1 MCIRRVR
8 GQSLPTKIPNT
19 SNSCD
24 EMTHHMFDHVT
35 NKPQWKFYRTGDPP
49 NHMNLAGAGNM
60 VAQKAHMMQIA
71 TNPA

>member
-1 MCIRRVR
+1 
-8 GQSLPTKIPNT
+8 
-19 SNSCD
+19 
-24 EMTHHMFDHVT
+24 MTHHMFDHVT